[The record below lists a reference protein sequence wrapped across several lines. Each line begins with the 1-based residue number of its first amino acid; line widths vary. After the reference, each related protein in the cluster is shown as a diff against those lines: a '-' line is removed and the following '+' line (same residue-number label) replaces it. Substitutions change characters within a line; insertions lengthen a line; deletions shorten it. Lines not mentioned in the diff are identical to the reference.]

1 MGILDKLKPQP
12 RWKHA
17 DPAVRLEALHEL
29 DDQVE
34 LAVLAESDAD
44 PRVRRGAVDRVADPA
59 VLGRVAASDSD
70 SAVQDAAAD
79 RLLTIAGDETQPAA
93 AAAAAGLLTDSRRLA
108 TLAKGTAPDQIREI
122 ALSRLSDERV
132 LGGVARHAK
141 MEPTALAAAARL
153 TSADELLDTVLNSDH
168 KDVALMVFDRVVNA
182 DSPDIAQLRM
192 IEARTQQKS
201 VARRARAIL
210 QAIEDAEAARRAA
223 EEELRKQEGLLCDT
237 VESLK
242 DIADPDRTD
251 ADLGRITAAWET
263 MAQQAAS
270 APDAAAAQ
278 RFAAGVEAARARIAQ
293 RRSDIEA
300 AAELARQRG
309 EALASREALCQR
321 VETIEGDDILEQL
334 APIEEEWAQLTPLVG
349 HGPEADQL
357 AARFAQA
364 VSASR
369 KRHALG
375 ATLQE
380 TRASLDALVVEA
392 EALPAQENEAASTR
406 WQALSRDARALL
418 ATLADASRPAPD
430 LADRLAAV
438 SRAFEA
444 REAAV
449 REAASR
455 ARLDLA
461 AKLTRLAERAKRSA
475 GAEAITLRE
484 GERLLRDI
492 TAALDEAAAG
502 ESNKEISEAIGAL
515 RAQQEAVAPR
525 VKELRDMDEWRRF
538 ANAQQQEQLIAMA
551 EAIVASLK
559 ADEDAGKTTELA
571 ATAKALR
578 EFHLRWQEV
587 ADAPRHSAQRLWD
600 RFKTATDFIRSRCE
614 VYFAKLR
621 EERGTNMAAK
631 AALVEEAEGLANSSD
646 WAKAAAR
653 FQELQKAWQDT
664 GPVPRDAA
672 RDLAQRFRTACN
684 TFFTRRRDDLMG
696 KKKEWNENLARK
708 EALCIRAEELA
719 VSTEWDAA
727 AAELKRLQADWKT
740 IGPVRRNKS
749 EVVWNRFRTAADA
762 FFERFHNRHQIEAAG
777 KVAEHEALV
786 VALEGLA
793 AMEEAPA
800 DLAEQVQTLRTTIAK
815 MPAVHTPEMKAIH
828 ERWKAAL
835 AALVL
840 RAPDA
845 FKGTDLDPNAVLERM
860 QKLVAKVE
868 ALLAEEKAP
877 STTGKSA
884 TELLAE
890 RLRSALASNAM
901 GGHRDDTKWRQ
912 AGTTVEDAQDAWQR
926 LAPLPG
932 DEARA
937 LEARFRAAC
946 KRVSDQVKLH
956 VSPPVGG
963 PGGGFGGGRPG
974 GRPDFK
980 GPRGSGG
987 PGGSR
992 GPGSGGG
999 PGSRGPGS
1007 RGSGATGPGPR
1018 SARPDHKSNE
1028 QPVGA

>member
-29 DDQVE
+29 ADQVE

-44 PRVRRGAVDRVADPA
+44 PKVRRGAVDRVADPA
-59 VLGRVAASDSD
+59 VLGRVTTFDTD

-79 RLLTIAGDETQPAA
+79 RLLAIAGDEAQPVAA
-93 AAAAAGLLTDSRRLA
+93 AVAAGLLTDSRRLA
-108 TLAKGTAPDQIREI
+108 VIAKGTAPDQVRDI

-141 MEPTALAAAARL
+141 VEQTALAAAARL
-153 TSADELLDTVLNSDH
+153 TSPDELLDTVLNSDH
-168 KDVALMVFDRVVNA
+168 KDVALTVFDRVVNA
-182 DSPDIAQLRM
+182 SSPDAAQLKT
-192 IEARTQQKS
+192 IEARTQQKA
-201 VARRARAIL
+201 VARRARTIL

-223 EEELRKQEGLLCDT
+223 EEELRKQEALLCDT

-242 DIADPDRTD
+242 DIADPDRTET
-251 ADLGRITAAWET
+251 DLGRITAAWDT

-270 APDAAAAQ
+270 GQDAAAAR

-300 AAELARQRG
+300 TAELARQRG
-309 EALASREALCQR
+309 EALASRQALCQR
-321 VETIEGDDILEQL
+321 VETIEGEDILEQL

-357 AARFAQA
+357 ASRFAKA
-364 VSASR
+364 VCASR

-380 TRASLDALVVEA
+380 TRASLDALVGEA
-392 EALPAQENEAASTR
+392 EALPAQENEAAASTR
-406 WQALSRDARALL
+406 WQALSRDARALV
-418 ATLADASRPAPD
+418 AALADASRPATD
-430 LADRLAAV
+430 LADRLAVV

-461 AKLTRLAERAKRSA
+461 AKLTRLTERAKRSA
-475 GAEAITLRE
+475 EAEAITLRE

-492 TAALDEAAAG
+492 TTALDEASAG
-502 ESNKEISEAIGAL
+502 ESTRDLSDAIGAL

-571 ATAKALR
+571 ATARALR

-587 ADAPRHSAQRLWD
+587 ADAPRHSAQRSWD

-631 AALVEEAEGLANSSD
+631 AALVEEAEGLADSAE
-646 WAKAAAR
+646 WARAAAR
-653 FQELQKAWQDT
+653 FQELQKAWQET

-708 EALCIRAEELA
+708 EALCVRAEELA

-786 VALEGLA
+786 VALEALA
-793 AMEEAPA
+793 ATEEAPA

-815 MPAVHTPEMKAIH
+815 MAPVHTPEMKAIH
-828 ERWKAAL
+828 ERWKTAL
-835 AALVL
+835 ATLVH
-840 RAPDA
+840 RAPEA

-868 ALLAEEKAP
+868 ALLADEKAP

-912 AGTTVEDAQDAWQR
+912 ASTTVEDAQDAWQR

-937 LEARFRAAC
+937 LEVRFKAAC
-946 KRVSDQVKLH
+946 KRVADQVKLH

-980 GPRGSGG
+980 GPKGS
-987 PGGSR
+987 
-992 GPGSGGG
+992 GG

-1007 RGSGATGPGPR
+1007 KGPGSRGLGSRGPEAAGPR
-1018 SARPDHKSNE
+1018 AARPDHRNNE